1 MSGEGALTAGWVAV
15 PSQCPTQ
22 PANQPQGH
30 SLGHL
35 GDVFVAQ
42 GDPQVVIL
50 IQENFLDPGLTNAT
64 RLIPGMRGGMS
75 QGIWGWGH
83 TQSPHCWV

>member
-1 MSGEGALTAGWVAV
+1 MSGEGTLTAGWVAM

-22 PANQPQGH
+22 PASHPRGH

-42 GDPQVVIL
+42 GDPQVIVL
-50 IQENFLDPGLTNAT
+50 VQENLLDPGLADAA
-64 RLIPGMRGGMS
+64 RLVPGMRGGMA
-75 QGIWGWGH
+75 GWGWGSGH
-83 TQSPHCWV
+83 AQSPRCWV

>member
-1 MSGEGALTAGWVAV
+1 MSGEGTLTAGWVAV

-22 PANQPQGH
+22 AAKQPQGH

-42 GDPQVVIL
+42 GDPQVIIF
-50 IQENFLDPGLTNAT
+50 IQENLLDPGLSNAT
-64 RLIPGMRGGMS
+64 GLVPGMRGGMGMS
-75 QGIWGWGH
+75 QGCWGH
-83 TQSPHCWV
+83 TQPPHCWV